1 MKRLTNSGTKEAKS
15 NVTIKEVCDKLA
27 DFEDLEE
34 SIGIPLKE
42 IARIFRQHIPD
53 GCQHPQKAI
62 VLTDGDVDKW
72 REYKAFEKDGR
83 LLKVP
88 RLGEQEKCRECVH
101 TRASCHHRELK
112 CSECPMTEL
121 FCDEFYVAIDICHEE
136 AYASGYLAGI
146 EVEKY
151 KAKSLENDNWEI
163 GYLVKNQEW
172 AYIVKPLDNGMFD
185 FITVDPKTVCK
196 FAEIKNPE
204 KGIPTVYAAHKVMTK
219 LEEEKE
225 YAFADFE
232 AYVNDVSPCLDA
244 EYDDLFHRGLERAIE
259 IVKENIDHE

>member
-112 CSECPMTEL
+112 CSDAMRMLMQVDTLPVMKQENMR
-121 FCDEFYVAIDICHEE
+121 HQRMEE
-136 AYASGYLAGI
+136 
-146 EVEKY
+146 
-151 KAKSLENDNWEI
+151 
-163 GYLVKNQEW
+163 
-172 AYIVKPLDNGMFD
+172 
-185 FITVDPKTVCK
+185 
-196 FAEIKNPE
+196 
-204 KGIPTVYAAHKVMTK
+204 
-219 LEEEKE
+219 
-225 YAFADFE
+225 
-232 AYVNDVSPCLDA
+232 
-244 EYDDLFHRGLERAIE
+244 
-259 IVKENIDHE
+259 DHE